1 MALNFLKSTPFLFLL
16 TIVLASDP
24 NITTDFVVP
33 MNYSGN
39 DVVDRNLF
47 PFIGFCNVVNSDYT
61 QTFTVTK
68 ASLTNFP
75 ALDGQSVSYAFLQF
89 PTRVINSP
97 HTHPHSTELLLVL
110 KGWLNVGFI
119 DTNNKLYTQT
129 PHVSV
134 FKGIGGLSI

>member
-1 MALNFLKSTPFLFLL
+1 
-16 TIVLASDP
+16 
-24 NITTDFVVP
+24 

-39 DVVDRNLF
+39 DVVDRNLL
-47 PFIGFCNVVNSDYT
+47 PFIGFCNLVNSDYT

-97 HTHPHSTELLLVL
+97 HTHPHSTELLLVF
-110 KGWLNVGFI
+110 KGLVDYQSKDEPKQPSAAISFFGSGNASTVSVPLNV
-119 DTNNKLYTQT
+119 Y
-129 PHVSV
+129 
-134 FKGIGGLSI
+134 